1 MVAKISI
8 QTIAVGKF
16 EQGEA
21 PVQEVEMLEICTK
34 FTRTLLGVRKIFRSS
49 EMQGV
54 HGDPR
59 EWVK

>member
-8 QTIAVGKF
+8 KTKAVGKF
-16 EQGEA
+16 EQGGA
-21 PVQEVEMLEICTK
+21 AVQEVEMLEICTK
-34 FTRTLLGVRKIFRSS
+34 VSRTPFGSMEVFQSS

-59 EWVK
+59 E